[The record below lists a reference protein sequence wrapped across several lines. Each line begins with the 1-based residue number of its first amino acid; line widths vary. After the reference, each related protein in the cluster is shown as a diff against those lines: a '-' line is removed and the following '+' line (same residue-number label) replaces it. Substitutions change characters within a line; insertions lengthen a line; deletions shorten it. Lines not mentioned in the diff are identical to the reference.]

1 MLENLTI
8 LLDDEQQVSTS
19 TIANLSTNED
29 VMHSLQTTDTGTVD
43 KDNADS
49 NKRLKIQI
57 NELCVVVWQNS
68 EAKYEWYI
76 GYVKSVDNGVYH

>member
-19 TIANLSTNED
+19 TIANLPTNED
-29 VMHSLQTTDTGTVD
+29 VMHSLHTTDTGTVD

-57 NELCVVVWQNS
+57 NELCVVW
-68 EAKYEWYI
+68 
-76 GYVKSVDNGVYH
+76 